1 MHALLRY
8 PRHLRRARAR
18 EWGRRS
24 HAVQAAARLQREPDP
39 HTLRMRALH
48 DARGQVLRE
57 GCTYTA
63 AGSTAWEVRRS
74 IRGRINQLDLVANG
88 AVVKTGGARRLP
100 SRFRP

>member
-1 MHALLRY
+1 MQALLRY
-8 PRHLRRARAR
+8 PKHLRRAKAQ
-18 EWGRRS
+18 EWARRS
-24 HAVQAAARLQREPDP
+24 NAVQAATRMQREPDF
-39 HTLRMRALH
+39 HTARMRALH
-48 DARGQVLRE
+48 DARGTVLRE